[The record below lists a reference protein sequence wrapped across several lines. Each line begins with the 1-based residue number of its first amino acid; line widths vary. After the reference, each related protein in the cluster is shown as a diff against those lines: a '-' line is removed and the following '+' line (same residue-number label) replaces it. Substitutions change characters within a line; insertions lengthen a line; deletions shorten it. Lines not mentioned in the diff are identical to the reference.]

1 MDASEKFL
9 LYIIDVFSKNKV
21 KVNVAWYGW
30 FMASVGCFRPETVK
44 MVLKG
49 Q

>member
-1 MDASEKFL
+1 MEASEKFL
-9 LYIIDVFSKNKV
+9 LYAIDVLTKNKV
-21 KVNVAWYGW
+21 KMNVAWYGW
-30 FMASVGCFRPETVK
+30 FMASVGCYRPHTVK